1 MWCFSKGRAVGSC
14 TVQGVCGRLHQAH
27 KCKNA
32 SLTTA
37 LPSVCVTALAF
48 VLVAPASSLAVTAK
62 CCHPPPAMEAR
73 EGGWT
78 QLLPASYL
86 EIELRQTEPKRGRQ
100 AIAKG
105 ATTAAVRLLS
115 RDTAAAWCR

>member
-73 EGGWT
+73 EGGDGRSCCLQAT
-78 QLLPASYL
+78 SRSSCARRSQREAGKRS
-86 EIELRQTEPKRGRQ
+86 LRVPQ
-100 AIAKG
+100 
-105 ATTAAVRLLS
+105 RLL
-115 RDTAAAWCR
+115 CGC